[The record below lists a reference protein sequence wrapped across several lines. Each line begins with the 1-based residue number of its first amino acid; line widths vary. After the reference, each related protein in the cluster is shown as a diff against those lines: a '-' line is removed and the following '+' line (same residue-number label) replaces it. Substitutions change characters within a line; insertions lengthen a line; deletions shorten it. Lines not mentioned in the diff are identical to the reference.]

1 MSVENLIN
9 RFGVS
14 MNTYLLVPSFD
25 AGGAPTKTYALVN
38 TMIVYLQPS
47 APSESMVNGAIR
59 MTTTF
64 KAYIRGADVGEVL
77 TGMRLEDPDGIF
89 YEITGFHRPDMR
101 TTPDE
106 MAYIIATLVVVE
118 GQP

>member
-14 MNTYLLVPSFD
+14 MNIYLLVASFD
-25 AGGAPTKTYALVN
+25 AGGAPTKTYGFTN

-59 MTTTF
+59 MATTF
-64 KAYIRGADVGEVL
+64 KAYIRGADAIQVL
-77 TGMRLEDPDGIF
+77 PNIRLEDPDGIF